1 MKKMY
6 ITPQM
11 KSVKI
16 NHRTN
21 LLCGS
26 PYANTADGNVFKG
39 SITSS
44 SGTSRSR
51 EADWDD
57 EDW

>member
-1 MKKMY
+1 MY